1 MTSAQLSRCVAVYSR
16 HFVASRINAPVV
28 VVVFGPFRNNPEN
41 NGVDQIVTRP
51 HRLGKLPP
59 SPSSGGATV
68 VDCSTLWPHA
78 STHGRPHIGANGV
91 SCPPGKM
98 DNKLKSENMQKEQFS
113 MFLVYFESTIRAGR
127 CRERRY
133 ADHIFCIQIYF
144 RMHHFVVKFC

>member
-1 MTSAQLSRCVAVYSR
+1 MSAQLSRCVAVYSR

-59 SPSSGGATV
+59 LPL
-68 VDCSTLWPHA
+68 LWRRHCRRLFHA
-78 STHGRPHIGANGV
+78 AVAACIHSWASAHRGKRGQLTPW
-91 SCPPGKM
+91 KM

-113 MFLVYFESTIRAGR
+113 MFLVYFESNIRAGR

-133 ADHIFCIQIYF
+133 ADHIFIF
-144 RMHHFVVKFC
+144 RYTSECTIS